1 MLNIKKL
8 LGISALAALLAAC
21 NGGESSAPAAPS
33 APAASQVQEHSHHD
47 ASQEMASG
55 HHEHDG
61 HDHSHDK
68 DHSAMN
74 ALDWAGKYQG
84 KLPCASCDH
93 ILATVELK
101 QDGTFHYIADYQGG
115 KEPLKVEKQG
125 KFEWEDEGSIV
136 ELDLDNEEDLRFF
149 VAEGHLQQLAK
160 DQNQYQ
166 QGSNYNL
173 QKQ

>member
-1 MLNIKKL
+1 MLSIKKL

-33 APAASQVQEHSHHD
+33 APAVSQVQEHSHQD
-47 ASQEMASG
+47 ASQAMASG
-55 HHEHDG
+55 HYEGDG

-74 ALDWAGKYQG
+74 ALDWAGKYVGQ
-84 KLPCASCDH
+84 LPCGSCDH
-93 ILATVELK
+93 ILTTVELK
-101 QDGTFHYIADYQGG
+101 QDGTYHYIADYQGG
-115 KEPLKVEKQG
+115 KQPLKVEKQG
-125 KFEWEDEGSIV
+125 KFEWEDKGSIV

-166 QGSNYNL
+166 KDSHYNL
-173 QKQ
+173 KKQ

>member
-1 MLNIKKL
+1 MLSIKRL

-21 NGGESSAPAAPS
+21 NGGESPAPVAPS
-33 APAASQVQEHSHHD
+33 APAASEVQEHSHQD
-47 ASQEMASG
+47 ASQAMASG
-55 HHEHDG
+55 HYEGDG

-74 ALDWAGKYQG
+74 ALDWAGKYVGQ
-84 KLPCASCDH
+84 LPCGSCDH
-93 ILATVELK
+93 IVTTVELK
-101 QDGTFHYIADYQGG
+101 QDGTYHYIADYQGG
-115 KEPLKVEKQG
+115 KQPLKVEKQG
-125 KFEWEDEGSIV
+125 KFEWEDKGSIV

-166 QGSNYNL
+166 KDSHYNL
-173 QKQ
+173 KKQ

>member
-21 NGGESSAPAAPS
+21 NGGESASPS
-33 APAASQVQEHSHHD
+33 APTASQASHQMDNTSPASAVEQDDMHD
-47 ASQEMASG
+47 Q
-55 HHEHDG
+55 
-61 HDHSHDK
+61 DK

-93 ILATVELK
+93 ILTTVELK

-136 ELDLDNEEDLRFF
+136 ELDFDHDEDLRFF

>member
-1 MLNIKKL
+1 MLSIKRL

-21 NGGESSAPAAPS
+21 NGGESAAPAAPS
-33 APAASQVQEHSHHD
+33 APTASQ
-47 ASQEMASG
+47 AMASADS
-55 HHEHDG
+55 HDQ
-61 HDHSHDK
+61 DK
-68 DHSAMN
+68 DHIAVN
-74 ALDWAGKYQG
+74 ALDWDGTYQG

-93 ILATVELK
+93 ILTTVELK

-125 KFEWEDEGSIV
+125 KFAWDDEVGIV
-136 ELDLDNEEDLRFF
+136 ELDLDDEEDLRFF

-160 DQNQYQ
+160 DQKQYQ

>member
-21 NGGESSAPAAPS
+21 NGGESAAPS
-33 APAASQVQEHSHHD
+33 APAASQTPQQMDNTSPASAVEQNDMHD
-47 ASQEMASG
+47 Q
-55 HHEHDG
+55 
-61 HDHSHDK
+61 DK

-125 KFEWEDEGSIV
+125 KFAWDDEVGIV
-136 ELDLDNEEDLRFF
+136 ELDLDDEEDLRFF